1 MRLSLGLPVD
11 LRKGDVGG
19 ERGFEAALA
28 LRSLYDAESFAEGEE
43 RKTMMPIRKTAPSSA
58 WSGLKRRNRIDR
70 IALSM
75 WLPYVYR
82 LVIWIL
88 RTCVS

>member
-1 MRLSLGLPVD
+1 
-11 LRKGDVGG
+11 
-19 ERGFEAALA
+19 
-28 LRSLYDAESFAEGEE
+28 
-43 RKTMMPIRKTAPSSA
+43 MMPIRKTAPSSA

-70 IALSM
+70 MALSM
-75 WLPYVYR
+75 WLSYVYR